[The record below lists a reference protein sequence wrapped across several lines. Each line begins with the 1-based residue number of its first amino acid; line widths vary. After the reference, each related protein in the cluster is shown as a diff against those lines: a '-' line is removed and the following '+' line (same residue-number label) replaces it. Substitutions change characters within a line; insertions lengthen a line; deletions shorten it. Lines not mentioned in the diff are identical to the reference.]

1 MHPQEMPAHLTN
13 HGVENRRRNLFQ
25 KVPVFAAGLTER
37 IQTVGK
43 DAPLAQENGMWLQA
57 CALFDIAGAS
67 GRKEPGK

>member
-1 MHPQEMPAHLTN
+1 MHPQEMPARLTY
-13 HGVENRRRNLFQ
+13 HGVENRRRDFFQ

-37 IQTVGK
+37 IQTVRK
-43 DAPLAQENGMWLQA
+43 DTPLAQENGMRFQA

>member
-1 MHPQEMPAHLTN
+1 
-13 HGVENRRRNLFQ
+13 
-25 KVPVFAAGLTER
+25 VFAAGLTER

-43 DAPLAQENGMWLQA
+43 DAPIAQENGMWLQA